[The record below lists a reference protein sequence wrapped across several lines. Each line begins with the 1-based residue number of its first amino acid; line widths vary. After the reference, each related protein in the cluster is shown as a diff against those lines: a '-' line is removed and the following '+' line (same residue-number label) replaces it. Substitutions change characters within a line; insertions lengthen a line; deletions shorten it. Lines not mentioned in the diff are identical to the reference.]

1 MTAISATIPVL
12 ASLNIEETAAFYEL
26 RLGFESRLRSENYL
40 IMERDGCE
48 LHFWLCGECHIA
60 ENTSCCPHGDTEVLH
75 ADFARRGLKLDPPVA
90 RPWGMRE
97 FYVIA
102 PHGNLLKI
110 GEPN

>member
-12 ASLNIEETAAFYEL
+12 ASLDFEETAAFYEL
-26 RLGFESRLRSENYL
+26 RLGFEPRLQSENYL

-48 LHFWLCGECHIA
+48 LHFWLCSEPHIA
-60 ENTSCCPHGDTEVLH
+60 ENTSCYLHGDTQVLH

-97 FYVIA
+97 FHVID

-110 GEPN
+110 GEPI